1 MQTTYHLVVPAE
13 PAATA
18 TATET
23 ETETE
28 TQTATAIAIATFCS
42 NAARV

>member
-1 MQTTYHLVVPAE
+1 MTYHLVVPAE
-13 PAATA
+13 PAAT
-18 TATET
+18 ET

-28 TQTATAIAIATFCS
+28 IQNATAIATFCS